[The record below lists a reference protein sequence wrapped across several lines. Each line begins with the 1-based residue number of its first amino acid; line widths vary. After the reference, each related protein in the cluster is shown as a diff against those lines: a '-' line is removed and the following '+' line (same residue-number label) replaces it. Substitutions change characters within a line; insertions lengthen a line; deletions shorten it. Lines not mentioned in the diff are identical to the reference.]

1 MNAPE
6 HLPDGCQSGQSQ
18 RPRGRGLSRRHTR
31 RLCRRQNAPGH
42 RLRLHGLVGETEAE
56 QQRDERAHD
65 LRLRGLDQCPQL
77 LLVWHRRGGAP
88 PILSAGLLRG
98 VPFLLAQAL
107 PERPLLALG
116 RQGPPVRGPRHA
128 PPGSVAPPGRGRSS
142 QSLAPRGG
150 SRPAPRSDPPRGRD
164 ASRGPS
170 GAPSGRAPTGR
181 GHHHARCTRRGSRST
196 WPSAGTRP
204 RGWSPS
210 RRDRSKPPQGG
221 FLTVSVWVGPAAADR
236 TRSLTGTEAPP
247 GDPP

>member
-116 RQGPPVRGPRHA
+116 RQGPPVRGPRHTS
-128 PPGSVAPPGRGRSS
+128 PPGPVVPPGRGRGS
-142 QSLAPRGG
+142 QSLAPGGG
-150 SRPAPRSDPPRGRD
+150 SRPAPRSDPPRARGRD

-170 GAPSGRAPTGR
+170 GAPSGRAPSGR

-210 RRDRSKPPQGG
+210 RRETAPPLRQGG
-221 FLTVSVWVGPAAADR
+221 FRGLTV
-236 TRSLTGTEAPP
+236 
-247 GDPP
+247 

>member
-77 LLVWHRRGGAP
+77 LLVPHRRGGAP
-88 PILSAGLLRG
+88 PILFAGLLRG

-128 PPGSVAPPGRGRSS
+128 PPPGPVVPPGRGRSS
-142 QSLAPRGG
+142 QSLAPGGG
-150 SRPAPRSDPPRGRD
+150 SRPAPRSDPPRAPGRD

-170 GAPSGRAPTGR
+170 GAPSGR

-210 RRDRSKPPQGG
+210 RRETAPPLRQGG
-221 FLTVSVWVGPAAADR
+221 FRGLTV
-236 TRSLTGTEAPP
+236 
-247 GDPP
+247 